1 MGERNF
7 DFQLLNGAKIIF
19 IFEKKSYPH
28 RHSVNKKVIFDDCCI
43 NYLSTF
49 ADQI

>member
-7 DFQLLNGAKIIF
+7 DFQVLNGAKNIF
-19 IFEKKSYPH
+19 TFEQKSYPH
-28 RHSVNKKVIFDDCCI
+28 PQSVNKKVIFDDCCI

>member
-7 DFQLLNGAKIIF
+7 DFQELNGVKKNF
-19 IFEKKSYPH
+19 KFEKKSYPH
-28 RHSVNKKVIFDDCCI
+28 PQTVNKKVIFDLCCI
-43 NYLSTF
+43 KYLSTF